1 MSLSALKLSGRS
13 FCALAPNLAAMIF
26 NGRAFAA
33 DWQNR
38 LKKKLAD
45 QKVALAV
52 VLVGEDPASQAFVK
66 IKQKFGE
73 AIGVE
78 VSVREYDEAIA
89 TGELI
94 EIIEKLNDNSRF
106 AGIIVQL
113 PLPASV
119 DTGAVVAAIA
129 PAKDVDAL
137 GSGSLFTPPT
147 VRVIEEVFKSIN
159 LGPAGHPALV
169 IGQGRLV
176 GRPAAAYLAQVGAQV
191 EIADKY
197 DHKHQA
203 ESFDNPEKG
212 LSKMSLDISRSIFSN
227 LASDGTIFNEGI
239 FRSIK
244 AIYHRIALDMIE
256 QYNNDAEMNGFS
268 FDRYKEER
276 IVDQLSKNVYQ
287 AGVNYLNNPYQAPT
301 MPSWN
306 RVINAIP
313 KIEQELFS
321 IVEKDNQI

>member
-191 EIADKY
+191 EIADKNTL
-197 DHKHQA
+197 DLK
-203 ESFDNPEKG
+203 
-212 LSKMSLDISRSIFSN
+212 SKCLAADIIVTRVGQPHIITPAMVKSGSALIDFGISRSPARGGHLAGDINPAGAGRAALFTPTPGGTGPVTVAMLFAN
-227 LASDGTIFNEGI
+227 LAS
-239 FRSIK
+239 
-244 AIYHRIALDMIE
+244 L
-256 QYNNDAEMNGFS
+256 
-268 FDRYKEER
+268 
-276 IVDQLSKNVYQ
+276 
-287 AGVNYLNNPYQAPT
+287 
-301 MPSWN
+301 
-306 RVINAIP
+306 
-313 KIEQELFS
+313 
-321 IVEKDNQI
+321 

>member
-1 MSLSALKLSGRS
+1 
-13 FCALAPNLAAMIF
+13 MIF

-159 LGPAGHPALV
+159 LDPAGHPALV

-191 EIADKY
+191 EIADKNTL
-197 DHKHQA
+197 DLK
-203 ESFDNPEKG
+203 
-212 LSKMSLDISRSIFSN
+212 SKCLAADIIVTGVGQPHIITPAMVKSGSALIDFGISRSPARGGHLAGDINPAGAGRAALFTPTPGGTGPVTVAMLFAN
-227 LASDGTIFNEGI
+227 LAS
-239 FRSIK
+239 
-244 AIYHRIALDMIE
+244 L
-256 QYNNDAEMNGFS
+256 
-268 FDRYKEER
+268 
-276 IVDQLSKNVYQ
+276 
-287 AGVNYLNNPYQAPT
+287 
-301 MPSWN
+301 
-306 RVINAIP
+306 
-313 KIEQELFS
+313 
-321 IVEKDNQI
+321 

>member
-159 LGPAGHPALV
+159 LDPAGHPALV

-191 EIADKY
+191 EIADKNTL
-197 DHKHQA
+197 DLK
-203 ESFDNPEKG
+203 
-212 LSKMSLDISRSIFSN
+212 SKCLAADIIVTGVGQPHIITPAMVKSGSALIDFGISRSPARGGHLAGDINPAGAGRAALFTPTPGGTGPVTVAMLFAN
-227 LASDGTIFNEGI
+227 LAS
-239 FRSIK
+239 
-244 AIYHRIALDMIE
+244 L
-256 QYNNDAEMNGFS
+256 
-268 FDRYKEER
+268 
-276 IVDQLSKNVYQ
+276 
-287 AGVNYLNNPYQAPT
+287 
-301 MPSWN
+301 
-306 RVINAIP
+306 
-313 KIEQELFS
+313 
-321 IVEKDNQI
+321 

>member
-159 LGPAGHPALV
+159 LDPAGHPALV

-191 EIADKY
+191 EIADKNTL
-197 DHKHQA
+197 DLK
-203 ESFDNPEKG
+203 
-212 LSKMSLDISRSIFSN
+212 SKCLAADIIVTGVGQPHIITPAMVKSGSALIDFGISRSPVRGGHLAGDIDPAGAGRAALFTPTPGGTGPVTVAMLFAN
-227 LASDGTIFNEGI
+227 LAS
-239 FRSIK
+239 
-244 AIYHRIALDMIE
+244 L
-256 QYNNDAEMNGFS
+256 
-268 FDRYKEER
+268 
-276 IVDQLSKNVYQ
+276 
-287 AGVNYLNNPYQAPT
+287 
-301 MPSWN
+301 
-306 RVINAIP
+306 
-313 KIEQELFS
+313 
-321 IVEKDNQI
+321 

>member
-191 EIADKY
+191 EIADKNTL
-197 DHKHQA
+197 DLK
-203 ESFDNPEKG
+203 
-212 LSKMSLDISRSIFSN
+212 SKCLAADIIVTGVGQPHIITPAMVKSGSALIDFGISRSPARGGHLAGDINPAGAGRAALFTPTPGGTGPVTVAMLFAN
-227 LASDGTIFNEGI
+227 LAS
-239 FRSIK
+239 
-244 AIYHRIALDMIE
+244 L
-256 QYNNDAEMNGFS
+256 
-268 FDRYKEER
+268 
-276 IVDQLSKNVYQ
+276 
-287 AGVNYLNNPYQAPT
+287 
-301 MPSWN
+301 
-306 RVINAIP
+306 
-313 KIEQELFS
+313 
-321 IVEKDNQI
+321 

>member
-1 MSLSALKLSGRS
+1 MVRLLVTPLIRTLQKVFGPIEYLSYLDSFRYILSGEFSMQADVLRNLRVPS
-13 FCALAPNLAAMIF
+13 DWGFELGLLAEVYRN
-26 NGRAFAA
+26 N
-33 DWQNR
+33 
-38 LKKKLAD
+38 
-45 QKVALAV
+45 
-52 VLVGEDPASQAFVK
+52 
-66 IKQKFGE
+66 
-73 AIGVE
+73 AINQ
-78 VSVREYDEAIA
+78 IC
-89 TGELI
+89 
-94 EIIEKLNDNSRF
+94 
-106 AGIIVQL
+106 
-113 PLPASV
+113 
-119 DTGAVVAAIA
+119 
-129 PAKDVDAL
+129 
-137 GSGSLFTPPT
+137 
-147 VRVIEEVFKSIN
+147 
-159 LGPAGHPALV
+159 
-169 IGQGRLV
+169 
-176 GRPAAAYLAQVGAQV
+176 QV

>member
-137 GSGSLFTPPT
+137 SSGSLFTPPT

-191 EIADKY
+191 EIADKNTL
-197 DHKHQA
+197 DLK
-203 ESFDNPEKG
+203 
-212 LSKMSLDISRSIFSN
+212 SKCLAADIIVTGVGQPHIITPAMVKSGSALIDFGISRSPARGGHLAGDINPAGAGRAALFTPTPGGTGPVTVAMLFAN
-227 LASDGTIFNEGI
+227 LAS
-239 FRSIK
+239 
-244 AIYHRIALDMIE
+244 L
-256 QYNNDAEMNGFS
+256 
-268 FDRYKEER
+268 
-276 IVDQLSKNVYQ
+276 
-287 AGVNYLNNPYQAPT
+287 
-301 MPSWN
+301 
-306 RVINAIP
+306 
-313 KIEQELFS
+313 
-321 IVEKDNQI
+321 